1 MHLPHPWRRLRDLHH
16 VVVSWRD
23 DLPEPLLGASEGD
36 RIWLRSNLKQVERRC
51 VLAHELEHHD
61 RGHEGCQPEPVEAA
75 VRAAAA
81 RWLLP
86 DPHGLADAL
95 VWAHG
100 DIEAAA
106 DELFVTPRVLR
117 HRLDAR
123 HLHPA
128 ERAIIVR
135 RINELEAGA

>member
-1 MHLPHPWRRLRDLHH
+1 MHLPHPWRRLRDLSH

-23 DLPEPLLGASEGD
+23 DLPDRTRGASEGD
-36 RIWLRSNLKQVERRC
+36 RIWLRSDMSQVERRC
-51 VLAHELEHHD
+51 VLAHELEHRD
-61 RGHEGCQPEPVEAA
+61 RDHEGCQPSPVEEV

-81 RWLLP
+81 RYLLP
-86 DPHGLADAL
+86 SPHLVAEAL
-95 VWAHG
+95 VWSRG
-100 DIEAAA
+100 DIDVAA

-128 ERAIIVR
+128 ERAIIVE
-135 RINELEAGA
+135 RINRLECGA